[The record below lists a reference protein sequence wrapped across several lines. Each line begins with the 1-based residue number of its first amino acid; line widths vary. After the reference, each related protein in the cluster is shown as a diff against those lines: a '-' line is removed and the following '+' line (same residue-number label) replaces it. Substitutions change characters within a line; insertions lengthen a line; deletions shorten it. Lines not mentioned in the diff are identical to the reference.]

1 MHGIIY
7 FNNFTSTNAL
17 SNRSLYSN
25 TIGTLHR
32 PATFGTAGR
41 GTWLGATHPVP
52 DHPART
58 SVPTSYY
65 LLYMAQI
72 HKATEQ
78 VFDGDILTKYRQ
90 RCYQALRLQ
99 EKDKE
104 GLGLVN
110 WWSSSHSQWRSVG
123 LKDFSW
129 KQHWVTVKNR
139 LLILMHSGDNWIYV
153 LHVIIQNG
161 LFADCKVL
169 YSFWGL
175 CGPRTGTCGP
185 STRT

>member
-1 MHGIIY
+1 MHSVTDHYIAIRLVHYTDQRHLVQREG
-7 FNNFTSTNAL
+7 
-17 SNRSLYSN
+17 
-25 TIGTLHR
+25 
-32 PATFGTAGR
+32 

-72 HKATEQ
+72 HKAIEQ

-110 WWSSSHSQWRSVG
+110 W
-123 LKDFSW
+123 
-129 KQHWVTVKNR
+129 
-139 LLILMHSGDNWIYV
+139 
-153 LHVIIQNG
+153 
-161 LFADCKVL
+161 
-169 YSFWGL
+169 
-175 CGPRTGTCGP
+175 
-185 STRT
+185 